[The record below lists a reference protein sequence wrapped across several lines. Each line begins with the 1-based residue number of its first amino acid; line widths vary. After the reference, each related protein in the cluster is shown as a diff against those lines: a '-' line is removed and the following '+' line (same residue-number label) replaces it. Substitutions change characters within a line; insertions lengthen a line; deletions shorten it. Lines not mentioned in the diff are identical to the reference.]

1 MLPDQYRLKR
11 DRDFEILFKEGQ
23 FVSGTLLTMKVWKID
38 PIKYPKRGY
47 KTDDLLL
54 GFVVSTKISKN
65 AVVRNRLKRQ
75 MREVIRLLIKENR
88 IKNGFMVGFLAKAEM
103 IGKAYEEIETSM
115 MEILRR
121 ASLLKSSS

>member
-1 MLPDQYRLKR
+1 MLPDHYRLKR

-23 FVSGTLLTMKVWKID
+23 FVPGTLLTMKVWKID
-38 PIKYPKRGY
+38 PNKYPKRGY
-47 KTDDLLL
+47 KVDDLLL

-75 MREVIRLLIKENR
+75 MREVIRLLVKENK
-88 IKNGFMVGFLAKAEM
+88 IKNGFMIGFLAKAEM
-103 IGKAYEEIETSM
+103 IGKEYGEIETSM

-121 ASLLKSSS
+121 AYLLV